1 MQRQCPQPTFPLSAS
16 ITSRGMAH
24 VKLALQSEV
33 AVQIKD
39 CFHRKT
45 KCVLVFYL
53 HHSLGIVTFQKLSQ
67 SHWGPSDHE
76 SQALKG
82 HLLCGLY
89 GLERRQ
95 ESTRPWDIVGIHLSE
110 PSSKC
115 RDTWCEAHIPY
126 FSGTNN
132 LWDFPQ
138 LGFTVSGVGFLVR
151 PWLWLSYSSQHN
163 PFILCCGEAVS

>member
-1 MQRQCPQPTFPLSAS
+1 MQRQCPQPTFPLSTS
-16 ITSRGMAH
+16 VTSRGMAH
-24 VKLALQSEV
+24 VKLALWSEV
-33 AVQIKD
+33 AVQINRLFSQED
-39 CFHRKT
+39 QVCFSLLFAPFPGDGDLPKT
-45 KCVLVFYL
+45 VWVP
-53 HHSLGIVTFQKLSQ
+53 
-67 SHWGPSDHE
+67 WGPSDHE

-95 ESTRPWDIVGIHLSE
+95 ESTRPWDIAGIHLSE

-115 RDTWCEAHIPY
+115 WDAWCEAQIPY

-132 LWDFPQ
+132 LWDFSQ